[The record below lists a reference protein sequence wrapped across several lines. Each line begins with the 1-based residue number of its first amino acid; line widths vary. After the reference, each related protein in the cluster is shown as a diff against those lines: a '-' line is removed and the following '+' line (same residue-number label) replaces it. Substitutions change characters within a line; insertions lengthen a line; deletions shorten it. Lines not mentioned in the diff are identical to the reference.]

1 MMKFLSL
8 SLVALLLAF
17 PMGCGKYTSNIK
29 IDGVKGPTFSND
41 GNFGVMSMTFENVSM
56 TGATI
61 HYAIPHLPN
70 SSVDIYGLGENL
82 GTNFDLRISQE
93 DLNDLLERI
102 AQGLHLEPRMLPGDR
117 PLPGVA
123 GGKLQS
129 VLFDLGSFKDIT
141 VYVGDKNF
149 GIFVPGPINIGPAI
163 ATFRLFIAKKRAGNL
178 SLVGPDQNGENA
190 GVLLLFDITAP
201 AVQTWLKRILP
212 PVRR

>member
-1 MMKFLSL
+1 MGDA
-8 SLVALLLAF
+8 LVAPARGLKISLARMRRLFVASSIDVLSIPLADHTGRFPVFESISAAFAASVGRKRQLNRCLLTLWAS
-17 PMGCGKYTSNIK
+17 Y
-29 IDGVKGPTFSND
+29 PT
-41 GNFGVMSMTFENVSM
+41 
-56 TGATI
+56 TG
-61 HYAIPHLPN
+61 
-70 SSVDIYGLGENL
+70 GRNL
-82 GTNFDLRISQE
+82 F
-93 DLNDLLERI
+93 
-102 AQGLHLEPRMLPGDR
+102 PRMLPGDR